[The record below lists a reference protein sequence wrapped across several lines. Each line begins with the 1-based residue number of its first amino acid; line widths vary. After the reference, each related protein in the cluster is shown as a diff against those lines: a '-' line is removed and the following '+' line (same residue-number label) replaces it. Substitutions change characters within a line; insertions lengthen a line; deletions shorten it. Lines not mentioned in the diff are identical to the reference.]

1 MVTLT
6 FQLNVFAGDSSQDLG
21 VLLIF
26 LLSFV
31 IVSLSLRVESGSGV
45 GAVYLQYQ

>member
-6 FQLNVFAGDSSQDLG
+6 FQLNVFSRDGSQDLG

-26 LLSFV
+26 LHSFV
-31 IVSLSLRVESGSGV
+31 IVSLSLRVESGRGV
-45 GAVYLQYQ
+45 SAVYLQYQ